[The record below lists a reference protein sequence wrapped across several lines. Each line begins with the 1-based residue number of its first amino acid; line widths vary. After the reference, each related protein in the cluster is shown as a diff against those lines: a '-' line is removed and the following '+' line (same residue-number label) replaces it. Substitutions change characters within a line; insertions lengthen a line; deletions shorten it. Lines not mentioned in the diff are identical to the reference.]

1 MYIFCD
7 VFLDFNPCDVGF
19 RRWTVA
25 PGGHAENLEDV
36 DDIVD
41 GCWLLLVVDAFFHD
55 HVKMMENDGWEYSIL

>member
-1 MYIFCD
+1 M
-7 VFLDFNPCDVGF
+7 
-19 RRWTVA
+19 A